1 MNFRSIPF
9 DSLLV
14 PSNLPLR
21 ECIERLDLTARQILF
36 VHNNQKKIV
45 GTLNDGDV
53 RRAILTNK
61 GLETTAYEVSNHDF
75 FYAKEGD
82 SETLLASACS
92 EKGIRHVPV
101 LDSSNCIVNLLVIEE
116 SLRLRHHHPV
126 VIMAGGL
133 GTRLGD
139 VTKTCPKP
147 MIPINGKPILH
158 IVLESFICSG
168 FSEFYITVNYLKEQI
183 IDYFGDG
190 SRFGVEINYVIEDKP
205 LGTAGSL
212 ALLRGKVISSFV
224 LVNADVLSTV
234 DFSSILDSHLS
245 SNASATIVVREDSR
259 RLPFGVVKE
268 ENGFVTDIFEKPVI
282 KSLVNAG
289 VYVFNSSA
297 LDMVPDSTFYDA
309 PSLILDLINDG
320 QQVKCFPLY
329 EYWID
334 VGRPESLSQATSDWI
349 E

>member
-1 MNFRSIPF
+1 MNFHSIPF

-14 PSNLPLR
+14 PCNLPLR
-21 ECIERLDLTARQILF
+21 ACIERLDSTARQILF
-36 VHNNQKKIV
+36 VQKDNKTVV

-53 RRAILTNK
+53 RRALLANK
-61 GLETTAYEVSNHDF
+61 GLETTAYEACNHDF
-75 FYAKEGD
+75 FYGDEGD
-82 SETLLASACS
+82 CETFLASACS
-92 EKGIRHVPV
+92 EKGIRHVPI
-101 LDSSNCIVNLLVIEE
+101 LDSSNCIVNLLVLEE
-116 SLRLRHHHPV
+116 SLRLRHHYPV

-133 GTRLGD
+133 GSRLGD
-139 VTKTCPKP
+139 LTKTCPKP
-147 MIPINGKPILH
+147 MIPINGKPMLH
-158 IVLESFICSG
+158 IVIDSFVQSG

-212 ALLRGKVISSFV
+212 ALLKGELTSPFL

-234 DFSSILDSHLS
+234 DFSSILDFHVS

-268 ENGFVTDIFEKPVI
+268 ENGCVTEIVEKPLI
-282 KSLVNAG
+282 SSLVNAG
-289 VYVFNSSA
+289 VYVFNPSV
-297 LDMVPDSTFYDA
+297 LDLVPEATFYDA
-309 PSLILDLINDG
+309 PSLLLDVINNG
-320 QQVKCFPLY
+320 QMVKCFPLH

-334 VGRPESLSQATSDWI
+334 IGRPESLAQAMSEWS